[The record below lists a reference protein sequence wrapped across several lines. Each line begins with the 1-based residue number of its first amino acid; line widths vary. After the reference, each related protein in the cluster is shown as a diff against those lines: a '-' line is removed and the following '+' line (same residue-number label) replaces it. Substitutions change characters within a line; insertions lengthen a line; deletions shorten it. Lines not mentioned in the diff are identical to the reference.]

1 MVAGWPRDFRALMA
15 AFAVSS
21 IGTKV
26 AREAVPLTAVLVLQA
41 GPGALSLLGVAA
53 TLPVLVLGLFAGVW
67 VDRWRRRPLM
77 IAADLLR
84 FAAVVSVPIA
94 AWCGL
99 LTMGQLLLVVTAVA
113 ALSLLFTAADAAYL
127 PSLVAPGRLTQANAA
142 RETIDATAEIV
153 GPPMGG
159 LLVQL
164 LTAPAALLIDAISY
178 LASALFL
185 LRMKHVEPAAPAPT
199 TRRRVL
205 QEIAEGL
212 GALWRDPI
220 LRPLLLA
227 RAIRTFFGGMVGPF
241 YVLYVVRQLGVSP
254 AMMGILIA
262 CGGVAALAGA
272 ASVPWLNARVP
283 AGPGLIGAFAIKTVG
298 LAMLPLAG
306 LMPALLLP
314 LLVLQQL
321 LQDSV
326 TSWFAVN
333 ERTLRQKRVPNA
345 QLGRVAATIAVVN
358 DGPVPLGA
366 LIAGLLVQVASL
378 DAVLWIGVAG
388 YALSPLLALLS
399 PVRRLRSI

>member
-1 MVAGWPRDFRALMA
+1 MSGGWSRDFRALMA

-53 TLPVLVLGLFAGVW
+53 TLPVLLLGLFAGVW

-99 LTMGQLLLVVTAVA
+99 LTLTQLLLVVIAVA

-127 PSLVAPGRLTQANAA
+127 PSLVEPDRLTKANAA

-153 GPPMGG
+153 GPPTGG

-164 LTAPAALLIDAISY
+164 LTAPAALLIDALSY
-178 LASALFL
+178 LVSALFL
-185 LRMKHVEPAAPAPT
+185 FRMKHAEQAAPPPT
-199 TRRRVL
+199 ARRRVL

-241 YVLYVVRQLGVSP
+241 YVLYVVRHLGVSP

-262 CGGVAALAGA
+262 CGGVAALIGA
-272 ASVPWLNARVP
+272 ALVPWLNARVP
-283 AGPGLIGAFAIKTVG
+283 AGPGLIAAFAIKTVG

-306 LMPALLLP
+306 LLPALLLP

-366 LIAGLLVQVASL
+366 LIAGLLVQGISL

-388 YALSPLLALLS
+388 YALSPLVALLS
-399 PVRRLRSI
+399 PVRGLRSI